1 MKKRKLFPALS
12 LALATVLLAACG
24 GTAASS
30 GSAAAPAPSASA
42 AGSASAAPAG
52 AKPYEGTTITV
63 LCEGHPSS
71 NAYDKLKTQFEEE
84 TGIKV
89 NLEIIPYEELPQKV
103 LLGFSQKSTDY
114 DMVMNDRLSVQGYID
129 NGYIVPLDDYMANP
143 ALNQY
148 YNAEDFVPAYRD
160 SLIYDGKTYG
170 FPVYGESS
178 FLMYRK
184 DLFEEY
190 GLTPPTTMT
199 ELENCAKTI
208 YEGTN
213 GEVAGITM
221 RGQQGIHAVFTWSA
235 FLWGYGGRYF
245 NDDGKLELDSP
256 EAIAGTQMYVDLLNN
271 YGPAG
276 YSNFGWQENRLLF
289 QQGKAAMT
297 IDATVNGAFCE
308 DPNESEIV
316 GKVGY
321 APVPAETT
329 DGYGG
334 PGAFAVHGFYINSA
348 VEDRQK
354 EAAFL
359 FGSWA
364 TSAKVQEEGFKVEP
378 HSGLTSVS
386 AMESDAFREKYG
398 AFSDAM
404 IKALDTANPNYI
416 PTVAE
421 ANEIINKVGTALSQ
435 CLAGSQTPEQ
445 ALTAVTK
452 DINDNVLK

>member
-1 MKKRKLFPALS
+1 MKRKMLRALS
-12 LALATVLLAACG
+12 LVMALALFSACG
-24 GTAASS
+24 GTASSAGGSAAPAASTA
-30 GSAAAPAPSASA
+30 GSASEAAAPA
-42 AGSASAAPAG
+42 GE
-52 AKPYEGTTITV
+52 KPYEGVSITV

-71 NAYDKLKTQFEEE
+71 NAYEKLKSQFEEE
-84 TGIKV
+84 TGITV

-103 LLGFSQKSTDY
+103 LLGFSQGSTDY

-129 NGYIVPLDDYMANP
+129 NNYITALDDYIANDK
-143 ALNQY
+143 LNMY
-148 YNAEDFVPAYRD
+148 YTPDDLVPAYRD
-160 SLIYDGKTYG
+160 SLVYDGKTYG

-190 GLTPPTTMT
+190 GLQPPTTMT

-213 GEVAGITM
+213 GEIAGITM

-245 NDDGKLELDSP
+245 DEDGKLELDSP

-289 QQGKAAMT
+289 QQGNAAMT

-321 APVPAETT
+321 APVPSETK

-334 PGAFAVHGFYINSA
+334 PGAFAVHGFYINNK

-364 TSAKVQEEGFKVEP
+364 VSAKVQEESFKVEP

-386 AMESDAFREKYG
+386 AMESDTFREKYG

-404 IKALDTANPNYI
+404 IAALEVANPSYI

-421 ANEIINKVGTALSQ
+421 ATEIINKVGTALSQ
-435 CLAGSQTPEQ
+435 CLAGSQTPDQ
-445 ALTAVTK
+445 AMPAVTQ
-452 DINDNVLK
+452 DINDNVLKK